1 MKGKPKVGIV
11 AAALGKLVD
20 AVRETIPGPAP
31 VLRPNSHPCEPGEAP
46 TAMTGFTKPLA
57 PAPAPHYLP

>member
-31 VLRPNSHPCEPGEAP
+31 VLRPIPVRANRPKRTPQ
-46 TAMTGFTKPLA
+46 
-57 PAPAPHYLP
+57 

>member
-31 VLRPNSHPCEPGEAP
+31 VLRPIPIRANRAKRPPQ
-46 TAMTGFTKPLA
+46 
-57 PAPAPHYLP
+57 